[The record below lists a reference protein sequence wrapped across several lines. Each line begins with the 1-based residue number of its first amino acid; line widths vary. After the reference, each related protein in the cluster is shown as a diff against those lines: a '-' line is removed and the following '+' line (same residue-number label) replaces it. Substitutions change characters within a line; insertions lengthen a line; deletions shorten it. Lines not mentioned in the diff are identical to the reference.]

1 MSKKSFVKGA
11 AILAVAGLI
20 AKAIG
25 ALFRI
30 PLMNIIGTEGMG
42 IYQLAYPIYAFLLV
56 ISTSGI
62 PTAISKLVSERIAVG
77 DQRGA
82 YRVFRTSFKLL
93 FIIGIV
99 TSLILLVGSPIF
111 AKMQGNESGVYAL
124 MAIAPSLF
132 FVSLMSSYR
141 GYFQGLQH
149 MTPTALSQIV
159 EQFGKLI
166 MGLTF
171 ASLWI
176 DKGPEYGAAGAL
188 LGVTLSEVA
197 GLALVM
203 GMYKNRRGEIFH
215 NIRRAPKFGYQEDE
229 RVVISKI
236 LSIAIPVT
244 IGSSIMPIVN
254 FTDSI
259 VVINRLKAI
268 GYAQS
273 QATRLYG
280 MLTGGANPIISFPSI
295 FTIALAMSLV
305 PAISESYAK
314 GDWAEIRK
322 RSTIGIKLT
331 TFIGFPATAGI
342 AILSTPIIE
351 LLYRNMDRAEAV
363 ATGNLL
369 SILAIGVVFLT
380 LIQTLTA
387 ILQGVDKVII
397 PVRNLAIGAV
407 VKIVLTIIL
416 VGVPSINIKGA
427 AIGTLVCYGV
437 AAMLDFI
444 AVVKYARIDFRIGEF
459 ILKPVIATGVMGVCV
474 SLGYKYSFD
483 ALASNTKST
492 IFAIAVG
499 IIVYML
505 MVFATGMVNR
515 QDLDMMPGGD
525 KLIRILNKI
534 GLLKS

>member
-20 AKAIG
+20 AKVIG

-62 PTAISKLVSERIAVG
+62 PTAISKLVSERVAVG

-82 YRVFRTSFKLL
+82 YRVFRASFKLL
-93 FIIGIV
+93 FIIGFV

-111 AKMQGNESGVYAL
+111 ARMQGNESGVYAL

-132 FVSLMSSYR
+132 FVSLMSAYR

-171 ASLWI
+171 ARLWI
-176 DKGPEYGAAGAL
+176 EKGPEYGAAGAL

-203 GMYKNRRGEIFH
+203 GIYRRRRGEIFH
-215 NIRRAPKFGYQEDE
+215 NIRLAPKFGHREDE
-229 RVVISKI
+229 RAVISKI

-244 IGSSIMPIVN
+244 IGASIMPIVN

-259 VVINRLKAI
+259 IVINRLRSI
-268 GYAQS
+268 GYAKS
-273 QATRLYG
+273 QATSLYG
-280 MLTGGANPIISFPSI
+280 MLTGGANPIIGLPSI

-305 PAISESYAK
+305 PAISESYATS
-314 GDWAEIRK
+314 DWAEIEK

-331 TFIGFPATAGI
+331 LFIGLPAAVGI
-342 AILSTPIIE
+342 MVLSTPIVE
-351 LLYRNMDRAEAV
+351 FLYRNMEGAEAA

-369 SILAIGVVFLT
+369 AILSIGVIFLT

-387 ILQGVDKVII
+387 ILQGVDRVIV
-397 PVRNLAIGAV
+397 PVRNLAIGAAF
-407 VKIVLTIIL
+407 KIVLTIVL
-416 VGVPSINIKGA
+416 VGIPSINIQGA
-427 AIGTLVCYGV
+427 AIGTLVCYGI

-444 AVVKYARIDFRIGEF
+444 AVLKYARIRFSITEF
-459 ILKPVIATGVMGVCV
+459 LIKPVIAAGAMGLGVFFTYNYSFEVMG
-474 SLGYKYSFD
+474 
-483 ALASNTKST
+483 SNTKST
-492 IFAIAVG
+492 LLSIVVG
-499 IIVYML
+499 MVLYII
-505 MVFATGMVNR
+505 MVFATGMVKR
-515 QDLDMMPGGD
+515 QDLEFIPGGE
-525 KLIRILNKI
+525 KLIGILDKI
-534 GLLKS
+534 GILRA

>member
-20 AKAIG
+20 AKVIG

-62 PTAISKLVSERIAVG
+62 PTAISKLVSERVAVG

-82 YRVFRTSFKLL
+82 YRVFRASFKLL
-93 FIIGIV
+93 FIIGFV

-111 AKMQGNESGVYAL
+111 ARMQGNESGVYAL

-132 FVSLMSSYR
+132 FVSLMSAYR

-171 ASLWI
+171 ARLWI
-176 DKGPEYGAAGAL
+176 EKGPEYGAAGAL

-203 GMYKNRRGEIFH
+203 GIYRRRRGEIFH
-215 NIRRAPKFGYQEDE
+215 NIRLAPKFGHREDE
-229 RVVISKI
+229 RAVISKI

-244 IGSSIMPIVN
+244 IGASIMPIVN

-259 VVINRLKAI
+259 IVINRLRSI
-268 GYAQS
+268 GYAKS
-273 QATRLYG
+273 QATSLYG
-280 MLTGGANPIISFPSI
+280 MLTGGANPIIGLPSI

-305 PAISESYAK
+305 PAISESYATS
-314 GDWAEIRK
+314 DWAEIEK

-331 TFIGFPATAGI
+331 LFIGLPAAVGI
-342 AILSTPIIE
+342 MVLSTPIVE
-351 LLYRNMDRAEAV
+351 FLYRNMEGAEAA

-369 SILAIGVVFLT
+369 AILSIGVIFLT

-387 ILQGVDKVII
+387 ILQGVDRVIV
-397 PVRNLAIGAV
+397 PVRNLAIGAAF
-407 VKIVLTIIL
+407 KIVLTIVL
-416 VGVPSINIKGA
+416 VGIPSINIQGA
-427 AIGTLVCYGV
+427 AIGTLVCYGI

-444 AVVKYARIDFRIGEF
+444 AVLKYARIRFSITEF
-459 ILKPVIATGVMGVCV
+459 LIKPVIAAGAMGLGVF
-474 SLGYKYSFD
+474 LTYRYSFE
-483 ALASNTKST
+483 AMASNTKST
-492 IFAIAVG
+492 LLS
-499 IIVYML
+499 IIVGMVLYVI
-505 MVFATGMVNR
+505 MVFATGMVKR
-515 QDLDMMPGGD
+515 QDLEMIPGGEKLIGILD
-525 KLIRILNKI
+525 KL
-534 GLLKS
+534 GLLRA